1 MTLSTPP
8 VLIRPMRVEDV
19 SQVIAIDHAS
29 FSLPW
34 PESAFLYEIK
44 QNPSSQS
51 WVAEVTLDPPANS
64 QPASK
69 IAGMVVTWFILDEAH
84 IATLAVHPG
93 YRRLG
98 IGRKLLVTAL
108 QAAIRKGMVQATLEV
123 RASNWAA
130 QELYRAY
137 KFEEVGRRKKYYKDN
152 NEDALIMTLG
162 NLGEEYAAWLAHETT
177 STEAGG
183 H

>member
-1 MTLSTPP
+1 
-8 VLIRPMRVEDV
+8 MRVEDV
-19 SQVIAIDHAS
+19 NQVIAIDHAS

-51 WVAEVTLDPPANS
+51 WVAEVTLDPQPES

-69 IAGMVVTWFILDEAH
+69 IAGMIVTWFIIDEAH
-84 IATLAVHPG
+84 IATLAVHPE

-98 IGRKLLVTAL
+98 IGRKLLVAAL
-108 QAAIRKGMVQATLEV
+108 QSALRKGMAQATLEV

-130 QELYRAY
+130 QELYRQF

-152 NEDALIMTLG
+152 NEDAIIMTLG
-162 NLGEEYAAWLAHETT
+162 NLGEDYAAWLAHD
-177 STEAGG
+177 SAPSEAGG